1 MNFLQI
7 SIFKILLLSAFLCL
21 RPAAAAAQSPVL
33 DDATIKICN
42 DIIMNIYYRILEEK
56 PKYEELSDF
65 DEKALYQNPL
75 GIYAIVYHSS
85 REVDSRQRS
94 PYALGITI
102 DRIGDETFK
111 STPGSFNFGFPV
123 LGLKITGYQQKHL
136 LRTQYNMLPLI
147 DEFGAVLARHQQEYM
162 PLKLYLR
169 TLKDTYH
176 VREDIEFE
184 VELKN
189 VAKNNMI
196 VKSLGVNSLFF
207 LFNNQFWG
215 TQPSSGDVGGRD
227 VILKSGES
235 LTMRFKGESFQRPRE
250 FEIVCTYAMSIQGVN
265 PSGVLNIRVIEES
278 PAQQVIP
285 PAEFLP
291 VSN

>member
-1 MNFLQI
+1 
-7 SIFKILLLSAFLCL
+7 
-21 RPAAAAAQSPVL
+21 
-33 DDATIKICN
+33 
-42 DIIMNIYYRILEEK
+42 
-56 PKYEELSDF
+56 
-65 DEKALYQNPL
+65 
-75 GIYAIVYHSS
+75 
-85 REVDSRQRS
+85 
-94 PYALGITI
+94 
-102 DRIGDETFK
+102 
-111 STPGSFNFGFPV
+111 
-123 LGLKITGYQQKHL
+123 
-136 LRTQYNMLPLI
+136 MLPLI